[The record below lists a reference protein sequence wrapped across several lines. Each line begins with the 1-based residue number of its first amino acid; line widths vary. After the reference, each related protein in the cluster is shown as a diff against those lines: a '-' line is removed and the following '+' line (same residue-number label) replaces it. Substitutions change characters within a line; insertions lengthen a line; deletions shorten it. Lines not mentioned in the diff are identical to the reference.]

1 MVISGHFNT
10 LQKKQFDV
18 ALLQIAYLD
27 YGCNA
32 VLPEQRQPSPKTVI
46 LDLLRMTRHQPVAAA
61 ELVSV
66 GKLFGFTESAV
77 RVALTR
83 LVSAGKLEMEP
94 AAGYRLS
101 ADTDPLTEYVERW
114 RLGDDRRRDWSDGR
128 WLMVQLPRRPDRSAR
143 ARSLKTLS
151 FIGFREARDGL
162 WVRPDNLAQ
171 PLSAL
176 RLLYRQLGLEGDA
189 LLYVGM
195 GLPDDEAF
203 RWASSLWDLDAL
215 RARYRAVLEKLARS
229 RARLPAMTLEDA
241 MAESFRIGGEAI
253 HVLVKDPLL
262 PDEIM
267 RAPER
272 EQLAQA
278 MRDYDAQG
286 RQLWMQKVTS
296 LADGQ
301 ARQTTTAE

>member
-1 MVISGHFNT
+1 M
-10 LQKKQFDV
+10 
-18 ALLQIAYLD
+18 
-27 YGCNA
+27 
-32 VLPEQRQPSPKTVI
+32 LPDQRQPSPKTVI
-46 LDLLRMTRHQPVAAA
+46 LDLLRMTRRQAIAAG

-66 GKLFGFTESAV
+66 GKLFGFTDSAV

-94 AAGYRLS
+94 GAGYRLS
-101 ADTDPLTEYVERW
+101 AETDPLTEYVERW
-114 RLGDDRRRDWSDGR
+114 RLGDGRRRQWRDGR

-151 FIGFREARDGL
+151 FMGFREARDGL
-162 WVRPDNLAQ
+162 WVRPDNLVQGADT
-171 PLSAL
+171 L
-176 RLLYRQLGLEGDA
+176 RVLYRRFGLEADA
-189 LLYVGM
+189 LVYVAAE
-195 GLPDDEAF
+195 LPEAEAY
-203 RWASSLWDLDAL
+203 RWASTLWDLDAL
-215 RARYRAVLEKLARS
+215 RARYRTVLEKLSRS
-229 RARLPAMTLEDA
+229 RERLAALALEEA

-278 MRDYDAQG
+278 MRDYDRQG
-286 RQLWMQKVTS
+286 RQLWMQKVTG
-296 LADGQ
+296 LVDNLVE
-301 ARQTTTAE
+301 TDTTAK